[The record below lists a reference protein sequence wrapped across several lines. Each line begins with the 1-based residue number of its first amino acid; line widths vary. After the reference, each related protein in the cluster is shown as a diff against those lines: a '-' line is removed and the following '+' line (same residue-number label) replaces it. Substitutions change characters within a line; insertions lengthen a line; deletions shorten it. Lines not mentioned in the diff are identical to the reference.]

1 MKRNGN
7 FGFNSALL
15 EKVSDL
21 LQYYY
26 YFIPRKIGNSEFLPY
41 FCRGITEAGNSR
53 PNDVSKDLVFLWFD
67 KCCSVCSA
75 K

>member
-15 EKVSDL
+15 EKKF
-21 LQYYY
+21 Q
-26 YFIPRKIGNSEFLPY
+26 IGFLPY
-41 FCRGITEAGNSR
+41 FRRGITEAGNSR

>member
-15 EKVSDL
+15 EKKF
-21 LQYYY
+21 QM
-26 YFIPRKIGNSEFLPY
+26 GFLPY
-41 FCRGITEAGNSR
+41 FRRGITEAG
-53 PNDVSKDLVFLWFD
+53 NDVSKDLVFLWLD
-67 KCCSVCSA
+67 KCCTVCSA